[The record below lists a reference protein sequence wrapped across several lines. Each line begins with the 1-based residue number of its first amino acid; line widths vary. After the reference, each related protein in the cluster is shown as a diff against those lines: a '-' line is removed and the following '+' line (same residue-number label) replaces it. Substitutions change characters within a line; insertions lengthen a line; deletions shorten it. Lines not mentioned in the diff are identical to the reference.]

1 MRSVWWN
8 RLTDRERAEIA
19 ELTGSPPA
27 TAPDLLVVGAGL
39 VGLCTAW
46 YAADRGLSVVVI
58 DAGDALGEASGA
70 SFGGVWP
77 NELGSM
83 LDLPDDSPAAEA
95 FQELAFSSRDLW
107 GRLSVRPGFE
117 IDWQVNGFLQVDA
130 QRLQPTAEAFTER
143 ALNRGYSLAECDA
156 EQVATL
162 EPALAPCPHGG
173 VRYPSEARLNPLKA
187 GLALIRG
194 IRQKGGRVVTHA
206 AARSLQTNS
215 VGDQLEVV
223 VETPTAAITIRPKAV
238 VAASGANLSWLGER
252 ANLVPV
258 RPTTSEAVATGPVAP
273 LLTSTIG
280 GRFLVQQLRTGEVIA
295 GGTTVEGR
303 LDQPRPATIQEI
315 IAATRQLIP
324 ALANVEFP
332 SAWCGAR
339 SSTPDGQPI
348 LDLVPGTRRVWLAV
362 GHHRAGILLA
372 TGTGRLL
379 ADWIADDQAP
389 GIDAFRLARFS

>member
-19 ELTGSPPA
+19 ELTAAPSA

-58 DAGDALGEASGA
+58 DAGDPLGEASGA

-83 LDLPDDSPAAEA
+83 LGLPEESPTAAA
-95 FQELAFSSRDLW
+95 FQELAFNSRDLW

-130 QRLQPTAEAFTER
+130 QRLQPTAEAFAER
-143 ALNRGYSLAECDA
+143 AINCGYSLAVCDA
-156 EQVATL
+156 DQVATL

-173 VRYPSEARLNPLKA
+173 VRYPSEARLNPLRA
-187 GLALIRG
+187 GLSLLRG
-194 IRQKGGRVVTHA
+194 IRQKGGRVVSHS
-206 AARSLQTNS
+206 AARGLRMD
-215 VGDQLEVV
+215 GDQIEVT
-223 VETPTAAITIRPKAV
+223 VETPSAAVDIRPKAV
-238 VAASGANLSWLGER
+238 VVATGANLSWLGER
-252 ANLVPV
+252 ANLVPI
-258 RPTTSEAVATGPVAP
+258 RATTSEAVASEPVAP
-273 LLTSTIG
+273 LLTSTVG
-280 GRFLVQQLRTGEVIA
+280 GRFLVQQLRTGEIIA

-303 LDQPRPATIQEI
+303 LDQPRQEMAQEI
-315 IAATRQLIP
+315 IAATRKLIP
-324 ALANVEFP
+324 ALAETAFP
-332 SAWCGAR
+332 HAWCGTR
-339 SSTPDGQPI
+339 STTPDGQPI
-348 LDLVPGTRRVWLAV
+348 LDLLPGTSRVWLAV
-362 GHHRAGILLA
+362 GHHRAGVLLA

-379 ADWIADDQAP
+379 ADWIADGTAP
-389 GIDAFRLARFS
+389 DDGAFRLGRFA